1 MRQAYAGLL
10 RVRDLAKNYRLPR
23 TRLFHPAPVV
33 EAVRGVS
40 FDMHAGA
47 SLGLVGESG
56 SGKSTVAK
64 ILLGLLAPSAGT
76 ALLDGK
82 PIAQLARRDIARRVQ
97 PIFQDP
103 YASLNPAR
111 TIEAIVG
118 LALEIHGIGASRA
131 ARRERVAQMLDLVGL
146 SPRLAR
152 AYPAELSGGQRQRVA
167 IARALVLEPA
177 ILICDEPT
185 SALDVSVQAQILNLL
200 LDLRARLGI
209 AMLLISHNLAVVE
222 HLASR
227 VAVMYLGRIV
237 EIAPAVALFHAPRH
251 PYTRALLASVL
262 TPEPDA
268 VRIAVPLRAG
278 PADPLNVPS
287 GCSFHPRCPGAQPL
301 CARERPGL
309 DGGSVACHFPLA

>member
-1 MRQAYAGLL
+1 MSNAVLELRDVRHSFALSGGLFGAPR
-10 RVRDLAKNYRLPR
+10 RVLTALDGVNLSLAQG
-23 TRLFHPAPVV
+23 
-33 EAVRGVS
+33 EI
-40 FDMHAGA
+40 
-47 SLGLVGESG
+47 LGLVGESG

-76 ALLDGK
+76 VLLDGR
-82 PIAQLARRDIARRVQ
+82 PIALLARRDIARRVQ

-268 VRIAVPLRAG
+268 ARIAVPLRAG

-287 GCSFHPRCPGAQPL
+287 GCSFHPRCPDAQPL